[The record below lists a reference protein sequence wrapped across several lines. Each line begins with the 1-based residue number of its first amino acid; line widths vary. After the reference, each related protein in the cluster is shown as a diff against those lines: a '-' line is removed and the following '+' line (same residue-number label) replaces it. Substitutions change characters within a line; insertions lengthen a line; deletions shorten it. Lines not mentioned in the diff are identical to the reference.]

1 MGRLGLAEQLLAGD
15 KGLFIGI
22 FPEIAEDEAAFL
34 IPDLRDHLA
43 QRSSF
48 LEAGKHL
55 ADHLLPFPFGQHDVR
70 LAAVFRGDVA
80 HQLGFH
86 HPLHCPSPLF
96 CCDSDTAWRE
106 TKS

>member
-1 MGRLGLAEQLLAGD
+1 MGCLGLAKQLLAGD

-70 LAAVFRGDVA
+70 LAAVFRADVA

-86 HPLHCPSPLF
+86 LRLPACLF
-96 CCDSDTAWRE
+96 CSERSMVTQARA
-106 TKS
+106 